1 MYHPIP
7 YLPAG
12 GISKTDIRRFLY
24 WAADHL
30 GYTELRGV
38 VAAPPSAEL
47 EPIREGEEAQT
58 DEQDMGMTYD
68 VSTSAIVSRSSSSS
82 SSSTSSSS
90 SLFSSS
96 LAAWVPNTTC
106 DASVICNAR
115 TGF

>member
-1 MYHPIP
+1 MTCTFRYIQPVQFWYGHH
-7 YLPAG
+7 YLFITG

-68 VSTSAIVSRSSSSS
+68 VSH
-82 SSSTSSSS
+82 
-90 SLFSSS
+90 
-96 LAAWVPNTTC
+96 LACSFRVC
-106 DASVICNAR
+106 C
-115 TGF
+115 

>member
-1 MYHPIP
+1 MMVEHVSNSILASATSAPSNTNCPNSIGHPH
-7 YLPAG
+7 LFVTG

-30 GYTELRGV
+30 GYSELRGV

-68 VSTSAIVSRSSSSS
+68 VSHLACSLRVS
-82 SSSTSSSS
+82 
-90 SLFSSS
+90 
-96 LAAWVPNTTC
+96 C
-106 DASVICNAR
+106 
-115 TGF
+115 

>member
-1 MYHPIP
+1 MRHEAMIVEHVSNSILASATPAPSSTYGP
-7 YLPAG
+7 YSFGTVTITCLLTG

-30 GYTELRGV
+30 GYSELRGV

-68 VSTSAIVSRSSSSS
+68 VSHLAC
-82 SSSTSSSS
+82 
-90 SLFSSS
+90 SLGF
-96 LAAWVPNTTC
+96 LA
-106 DASVICNAR
+106 DLD
-115 TGF
+115 